1 MARGKSEENE
11 IQLEESK
18 RDNTV
23 AITAIIATAT
33 VILVCILACAVTFSI
48 FILNAPW

>member
-1 MARGKSEENE
+1 MAKNKSEENE
-11 IQLEESK
+11 IQMEEPK

-23 AITAIIATAT
+23 AITAIVATAT
-33 VILVCILACAVTFSI
+33 VTVICILACAVTFSI